1 MLSSLYIENIAVIE
15 KTETELY
22 PGLNILTGETGA
34 GKSIVIDA
42 INAVMGQRTSKD
54 IIRNGADNASV
65 FASFSNINGIVK
77 QKLIDNGYNIDDDE
91 LVISRTLSHSGKNV
105 CRVNGRPASVS
116 LLRELGLN
124 LINIHGQ
131 HESYELF
138 SPETHITYIDNLAD
152 NHRLIADYIS
162 AYNEYKKLH
171 KVYNDFLNSQINRE
185 QRIDLLSYQV
195 NELKNASITIGET
208 EALTDERRVLM
219 NAEKITSSLRKAKDY
234 LDGNNITGAVD
245 ILDDAVSSL
254 QKASDLNP
262 EFEPIFNR
270 LNDLYYEIQD
280 VGNDISRA
288 IDESE
293 QNPYRLEEIEERLN
307 LLNKLS
313 RKYGKTEEDMLEF
326 LGKAE
331 TELKMLLEFDDNA
344 KELESKCAM
353 AKAKA
358 QSLADELSNSRIK
371 TARDFE
377 INVKKE
383 MTFLDMPDVELV
395 VSIEKTEL
403 NDKGQDKIEL
413 LISANPGEA
422 PKPVAKIASGG
433 ELSRMMLAIKTV
445 LASSDVIDTLIFDE
459 VDTGVSGSAA
469 QKVGLKLKEVSES
482 RQVICVTHQ
491 AQIAAIADSHFL
503 IKKNIRDGRTF
514 TEINLLNTNGRLR
527 ELARILDGVQV
538 TDTALAHAQKLMDY
552 NIGIE
557 KK

>member
-1 MLSSLYIENIAVIE
+1 MLNSLFIENIAVIE
-15 KTETELY
+15 KTDFELY
-22 PGLNILTGETGA
+22 SGLNILTGETGA

-42 INAVMGQRTSKD
+42 INAVMGQRTSKEV
-54 IIRNGADNASV
+54 IRNGADNATV
-65 FASFSNINGIVK
+65 FASFSEINDTVK
-77 QKLIDNGYNIDDDE
+77 AKLNDNGYSLEDDE
-91 LVISRTLSHSGKNV
+91 LVISRTLSTSGKNT
-105 CRVNGRPASVS
+105 CRINGKPANVS
-116 LLRELGLN
+116 FLRELGLN

-152 NHRLIADYIS
+152 NHSLIAEYKS
-162 AYNEYKKLH
+162 AYSEYKKLAREYDAFV
-171 KVYNDFLNSQINRE
+171 KSESNRE

-195 NELKNASITIGET
+195 NELENADISVGES
-208 EALTDERRVLM
+208 EALSEERRVLM
-219 NAEKITSSLRKAKDY
+219 NAEKITSALHKAKDY
-234 LDGNNITGAVD
+234 LDGNNTTGAVD
-245 ILDDAVSSL
+245 ILDDAVISL

-262 EFEPIFNR
+262 EFESIFNR

-280 VGNDISRA
+280 VGNDISQA
-288 IDESE
+288 IDDSE
-293 QNPYRLEEIEERLN
+293 ENPYRLEEIEERLD

-326 LGKAE
+326 LENAR
-331 TELKMLLEFDDNA
+331 TELNTLLKFDDNA
-344 KELESKCAM
+344 NELRKKCSE

-358 QSLADELSNSRIK
+358 QSIADTLSESRTA

-377 INVKKE
+377 SRVKAE
-383 MTFLDMPDVELV
+383 MNFLDMPGVELV
-395 VSIEKTEL
+395 VSQEKTEL
-403 NDKGQDKIEL
+403 SDNGQDKIEL

-445 LASSDVIDTLIFDE
+445 LASTDVIDTLIIDE

-469 QKVGLKLKEVSES
+469 QKVGLKLKEVSRS

-491 AQIAAIADSHFL
+491 AQIAALADSHFL
-503 IKKNIRDGRTF
+503 IQKNVRNGRTY
-514 TEINLLNTNGRLR
+514 TEINLLDTNGRLR

-552 NIGIE
+552 NN
-557 KK
+557 